1 MTVSAPRTALEAAA
15 GRRYLI
21 SSWPWRCAGYL
32 VSTPVPVLAAAVP
45 FGLLVLPWAAALS
58 SRHGVGARLLLVALG
73 VLFVAGLGPLVALP
87 VAEVERRRL
96 RLVDVRPIVSGHSR
110 VNGSEPRTWSLV
122 RYGEAA
128 IWREMAYASLLVTVV
143 PVLYGALLM
152 YVFAVGGLLFSPLLA
167 QGDGEPVS
175 LGLTKVATPADA
187 VPYAIGGLALL
198 PTIPYFAAV
207 LAGAHGAMARSLL
220 GRGSGE
226 RLRAELVEVSRS
238 RARLVD
244 AFEAERRRI
253 ERDLHDGAQQRLIGL
268 TLKLGMAR
276 VDLPADSDAGRSVTE
291 AHEQAKLLME
301 ELREL
306 IRGIHPRVLT
316 DRGLP
321 AALRELA
328 DRSPVPVTVETDL
341 PERLPPHEEGTAYFV
356 AAEALSNI
364 AKHSDARSGRIS
376 VRLRGDTLTMEIE
389 DDGKGGANPSLGSGL
404 TGLADRVAVIDG
416 RMLLSSPAGGPT
428 VLRVEFPCSR
438 PSE

>member
-1 MTVSAPRTALEAAA
+1 MTAAEPRTALEAAS
-15 GRRYLI
+15 GRRFLI
-21 SSWPWRCAGYL
+21 TAWPWRCAGYL
-32 VSTPVPVLAAAVP
+32 LTTPVPMLAAAVP
-45 FGLLVLPWAAALS
+45 FGLLILPWAAALS
-58 SRHGVGARLLLVALG
+58 SRQASGARLLLAAIG
-73 VLFVAGLGPLVALP
+73 VLLVAGIGPLVALP
-87 VAEVERRRL
+87 IAEVERRRL
-96 RLVDVRPIVSGHSR
+96 RLVDARPIVSGHSR
-110 VNGSEPRTWSLV
+110 VSGSEPRTWSMV

-128 IWREMAYASLLVTVV
+128 IWREMGYACLLVTVV
-143 PVLYGALLM
+143 PVLYGALLV

-167 QGDGEPVS
+167 QGAGEPVT
-175 LGLTKVATPADA
+175 LGLAKVATPVDA
-187 VPYAIGGLALL
+187 VPYAMVGLALL
-198 PTIPYFAAV
+198 PTIPYFGAL
-207 LAGAHGAMARSLL
+207 LAGAQGAVARALL
-220 GRGSGE
+220 GRGSGQQ
-226 RLRAELVEVSRS
+226 LRAELVEVSRS

-276 VDLPADSDAGRSVTE
+276 IDLPGDSEAGRSVAE
-291 AHEQAKLLME
+291 AHEQAKLLMD

-328 DRSPVPVTVETDL
+328 DRSPLPVTVEVDL

-364 AKHSDARSGRIS
+364 AKHSDAENARIT
-376 VRLRGDTLTMEIE
+376 VRLHDGTLAMEVE
-389 DDGKGGANPSLGSGL
+389 DNGKGGADPALGTGL